1 MNKYKK
7 SSIAM
12 IIMMVVLMFIPT
24 FNYSA
29 EHFDYDYNYFNGLSF
44 NSLGITDY
52 NESVITLGIN
62 GYKNEK
68 YGLFIIL
75 AGIVLML
82 TAIFLKFNLSRWML
96 LIGSC
101 LPVVGSII
109 QIIRFYNQPYMGTRI
124 INQPPYI
131 AFVLI
136 IIELLLIIVSIKNL
150 SANSKSDLKKSI
162 ETV

>member
-7 SSIAM
+7 ISIAM
-12 IIMMVVLMFIPT
+12 TIIMVVLMFIPT

-29 EHFDYDYNYFNGLSF
+29 ERFDYDYNYFNGLSF

-52 NESVITLGIN
+52 NESIITLGIN
-62 GYKNEK
+62 GYKGEK
-68 YGLFIIL
+68 YGFFIIL
-75 AGIVLML
+75 VGIVLIL
-82 TAIFLKFNLSRWML
+82 VAIYSKFNLSRWML

-101 LPVVGSII
+101 LPIVGSII
-109 QIIRFYNQPYMGTRI
+109 QLIRFYNQPHMGTRI

-136 IIELLLIIVSIKNL
+136 FVELLFIIASIKNL
-150 SANSKSDLKKSI
+150 SANNNADLKKSI
-162 ETV
+162 DTF